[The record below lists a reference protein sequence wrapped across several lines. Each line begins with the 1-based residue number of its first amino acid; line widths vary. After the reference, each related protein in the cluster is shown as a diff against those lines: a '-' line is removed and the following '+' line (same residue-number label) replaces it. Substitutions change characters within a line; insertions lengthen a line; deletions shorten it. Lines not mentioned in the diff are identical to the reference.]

1 MNDRTEGEGD
11 THEIRSSGVEKVDTK
26 AIIQKA
32 VGIYEKKR
40 VDDEKSGTKERKEMS
55 VVMYTEVW
63 DINLASDR
71 LHHMMMQ
78 SLSLSFLESP

>member
-1 MNDRTEGEGD
+1 MTGQRER
-11 THEIRSSGVEKVDTK
+11 EIHTRSE
-26 AIIQKA
+26 A
-32 VGIYEKKR
+32 VGGKIGTSHYTESGRYLRKKR

-71 LHHMMMQ
+71 SDHMIMQ